1 MLNCV
6 DYRYFMEYFIVH
18 TRVTPGFA
26 IKNGT
31 IRFTGK
37 SIPEDAHTFYAPII
51 EAINKYLE
59 NPETKTIISF
69 NLEYINSSS
78 KKIIT
83 NILKIFEQASN
94 NGFAM
99 EVEWLYESDDES
111 IFDLGQDLQS
121 LIQISFQFIEIPET

>member
-1 MLNCV
+1 
-6 DYRYFMEYFIVH
+6 MEYFIVH
-18 TRVTPGFA
+18 TRITPGFA

-37 SIPEDAHTFYAPII
+37 SIPEDAYSFYSPIFDSI
-51 EAINKYLE
+51 AKYLE
-59 NPETKTIISF
+59 NPEPKTTLSF

-83 NILKIFEQASN
+83 NILKIFEQASE
-94 NGFAM
+94 NGFQM
-99 EVEWLYESDDES
+99 EVDWLYEADDES

-121 LIQISFQFIEIPET
+121 IVQIPFHFTEIPE

>member
-1 MLNCV
+1 
-6 DYRYFMEYFIVH
+6 MEYFIVH
-18 TRVTPGFA
+18 TRITPGFA

-37 SIPEDAHTFYAPII
+37 SIPEDAYTFYTPIVDSI
-51 EAINKYLE
+51 TKYLE
-59 NPETKTIISF
+59 NPEPKTTLSF

-83 NILKIFEQASN
+83 NILKIFEQASE
-94 NGFAM
+94 NGFQM
-99 EVEWLYESDDES
+99 EVDWHYEADDES

-121 LIQISFQFIEIPET
+121 IVQIPFHFVEIPV

>member
-1 MLNCV
+1 
-6 DYRYFMEYFIVH
+6 MEYFIVH

-31 IRFTGK
+31 VRFSGK
-37 SIPEDAHTFYAPII
+37 SIPEDAYSFYSPIVD
-51 EAINKYLE
+51 AINKYLE
-59 NPETKTIISF
+59 NPETKTTLSF

-78 KKIIT
+78 KKILT
-83 NILKIFEQASN
+83 NILKIFEQASK

-99 EVEWLYESDDES
+99 EVEWHYETDDES

-121 LIQISFQFIEIPET
+121 LVQIPFQFIEIPET